1 MGMRIYQFEVREL
14 YRQQTAIRMS
24 FNNQLEGFH
33 EQSQSGNISYDVCY
47 FFLAELLGLK
57 ELETYKRRFNETAQQ
72 RIERKGMRVE
82 TKLKHERI
90 IQESQYKEYRPF
102 TGFRATISFDLH
114 SGNPD
119 DEKLHLIYK
128 RLESKLAYSIIWKW
142 KFFKNLTRKRRK
154 QIRRNEKSK
163 PKK

>member
-24 FNNQLEGFH
+24 FNNQLDGFH